1 MSVEDDRVRAYTA
14 ERRGE
19 EKGTKEKTQR
29 QGEESH
35 ERRPQEKREE
45 ERERTRTRWEREMGT
60 KWTKVETLSR
70 HNAAESASL
79 SLIDFVNGAAIKP

>member
-45 ERERTRTRWEREMGT
+45 GER
-60 KWTKVETLSR
+60 KNK
-70 HNAAESASL
+70 NAVGKRGGHEVDES
-79 SLIDFVNGAAIKP
+79 